1 RDMVHLPQAAKKS
14 QRTNA
19 LAFSL
24 IILGIVVCFNYPV
37 GAEKAANV
45 AVLTKSGVQSSFF
58 CTTTRQVL
66 IVHKCV
72 GSGDNHF
79 SSKVD
84 EERGN
89 SYCSFGQTY
98 ISGAPGTFRLAPGN
112 AEIPKG
118 CYSMHGFSNTT
129 VVGRATA
136 ISTVWYDQ

>member
-1 RDMVHLPQAAKKS
+1 MVHSPQIANKSKK
-14 QRTNA
+14 TNA
-19 LAFSL
+19 LVFLL
-24 IILGIVVCFNYPV
+24 IVLGIVVCVNYPV
-37 GAEKAANV
+37 VAEKTASI

-72 GSGDNHF
+72 GPGDNHF

-84 EERGN
+84 EERGG

-98 ISGAPGTFRLAPGN
+98 ISGGPGTFRLAQGN